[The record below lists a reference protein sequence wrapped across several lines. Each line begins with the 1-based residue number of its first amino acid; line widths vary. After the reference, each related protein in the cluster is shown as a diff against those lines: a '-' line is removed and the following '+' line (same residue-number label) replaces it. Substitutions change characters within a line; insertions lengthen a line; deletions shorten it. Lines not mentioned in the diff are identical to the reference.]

1 MKALFN
7 KIYWLIFGPVYN
19 RLSRDVSLRVQELS
33 RVQVEFQEKWAV
45 TISDEI
51 IALSM
56 KAGEPGNALERSQRN
71 YSLYEVIDIAGRIQ
85 KSGDLVQLSEQLS
98 IPLDELAALYMKYGH
113 VNRAGI
119 ARIFELEQQ
128 VKDLGRLSTPVL
140 AAVEKS
146 AGLVS
151 KQPGHMYAPFSNTGC
166 GGANTDSSS
175 SSAQAP
181 AIASGD

>member
-7 KIYWLIFGPVYN
+7 KIYWTIFGPVYN
-19 RLSRDVSLRVQELS
+19 RLSRDVSLRMQELA
-33 RVQVEFQEKWAV
+33 RVQVEFQEKWSV

-56 KAGEPGNALERSQRN
+56 KAGDPGNALERSQRN
-71 YSLYEVIDIAGRIQ
+71 YSLYEIIDIAGRLQ

-128 VKDLGRLSTPVL
+128 VKELGRLSTPVL
-140 AAVEKS
+140 AAVEQS
-146 AGLVS
+146 VGLVS
-151 KQPGHMYAPFSNTGC
+151 KHPGHMYSPFSASGC
-166 GGANTDSSS
+166 GGTHGESSQS
-175 SSAQAP
+175 Q
-181 AIASGD
+181 AIAGD

>member
-7 KIYWLIFGPVYN
+7 KIYWLIFGPIYN
-19 RLSRDVSLRVQELS
+19 RLSRDVSLRVQELA
-33 RVQVEFQEKWAV
+33 RVQVEFQERWAV

-56 KAGEPGNALERSQRN
+56 RAGEPGNALERSERS

-146 AGLVS
+146 AGLAP
-151 KQPGHMYAPFSNTGC
+151 KQSGHMNTSPFSGTAC
-166 GGANTDSSS
+166 GAALSE
-175 SSAQAP
+175 SSAVP
-181 AIASGD
+181 AAAGD